1 MRQTLA
7 IALLGGTL
15 VAGCTN
21 RPFEAQALYALDGG
35 AHAAGAA
42 PGAPGATHPVHPCVL
57 RVQGVTVAPPYGTT
71 QFVYRY
77 ADGRMRSDPY
87 AGFIASPGSLV
98 RGAVLERLQDAGLF
112 EEVLGSSLASVPAYE
127 LQVSLRTLGAWFDG
141 AGGTARIE
149 GTAFVARVGASGT
162 AIVATVP
169 LAGSAPLAADD
180 AAAVA
185 GALNAALAQCLE
197 QLVDGLRAAS
207 LPALGDDGKAVGP

>member
-77 ADGRMRSDPY
+77 ADGRMRSD
-87 AGFIASPGSLV
+87 
-98 RGAVLERLQDAGLF
+98 QDAGLF